1 MLMINSSLV
10 WSCFSISSPC
20 TATAIW
26 LGEFSM
32 LNPALADCL
41 RRGSFFYV
49 FSAGGDLLQILLASH
64 FGIPGWATQVDFE
77 FFLVHP
83 QQLV

>member
-1 MLMINSSLV
+1 MINFSLV
-10 WSCFSISSPC
+10 WSCFTISSLC
-20 TATAIW
+20 TTAAIR
-26 LGEFSM
+26 LGGEFSV

-41 RRGSFFYV
+41 RRGGFFCV

-64 FGIPGWATQVDFE
+64 FGIPGWAAQVDFE